1 MEYKFKHAS
10 GKEYI
15 INMTNEHVEKGYE
28 VNKKPYEYYVLE
40 HIERRLANKP
50 GNIIDI
56 GGHVGN
62 HSVYL
67 ALFCADK
74 VFAFEPN
81 ENNIKAYKANMK
93 ANKIKNYQLFPVGLG
108 DIECKMGMRRRSAN
122 YDDLTYEMFGE
133 GDYQVMRLD
142 NYNLK
147 DIKAIKIDVEGFD
160 YRVMLGGTHTIKTW
174 LPLILVEYA
183 ENVKRID
190 DFLVRLGY
198 TKGHLFRQ
206 STPIQEFIPPKR

>member
-1 MEYKFKHAS
+1 M
-10 GKEYI
+10 
-15 INMTNEHVEKGYE
+15 NNTHVEGGMKK
-28 VNKKPYEYYVLE
+28 NKKPYEYYVLE
-40 HIERRLANKP
+40 HIERRLSKKP

-56 GGHVGN
+56 GAHVGN

-67 ALFCADK
+67 AMFCADK

-93 ANKIKNYQLFPVGLG
+93 VNNIENYQLFPVALA

-122 YDDLTYEMFGE
+122 YDDLTYEMWGE
-133 GDYQVMRLD
+133 GDYQVKRLD
-142 NYNLK
+142 DYIFR

-160 YRVMLGGTHTIKTW
+160 YRVLLGGIHTIKTW
-174 LPLILVEYA
+174 LPLIFIEYA
-183 ENVKRID
+183 ENTKRID

-206 STPIQEFIPPKR
+206 ATPIQEFIPPKR